1 MSLRFQSGGGSCI
14 SCINRE
20 SLIEELVIW
29 DWTNDKVKNEDLEIT
44 EVMMQEAA
52 ATPGLGK
59 PKEQA
64 GLLKTQKTGGGS
76 CGAWVWASLEAAWAG
91 SAGR

>member
-1 MSLRFQSGGGSCI
+1 
-14 SCINRE
+14 
-20 SLIEELVIW
+20 
-29 DWTNDKVKNEDLEIT
+29 
-44 EVMMQEAA
+44 MMQEAA

-64 GLLKTQKTGGGS
+64 GLLKTQKTGGGP
-76 CGAWVWASLEAAWAG
+76 CGAWVWASREAARAG

>member
-1 MSLRFQSGGGSCI
+1 M
-14 SCINRE
+14 
-20 SLIEELVIW
+20 
-29 DWTNDKVKNEDLEIT
+29 

-64 GLLKTQKTGGGS
+64 GLLKTQKTGGGP
-76 CGAWVWASLEAAWAG
+76 CGAWVWASREAARAG